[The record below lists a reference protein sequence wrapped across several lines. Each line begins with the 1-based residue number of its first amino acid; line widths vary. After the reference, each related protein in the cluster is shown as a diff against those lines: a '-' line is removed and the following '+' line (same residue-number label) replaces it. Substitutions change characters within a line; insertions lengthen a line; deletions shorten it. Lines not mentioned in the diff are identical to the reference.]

1 MRIVNAHGGNMKRSV
16 NLSIQEDLLERA
28 RSQGINLSLALENT
42 LRLMIREHAR
52 DEWVKENT
60 DAMLQYN
67 EWIDN
72 VGLFNEGDQLV

>member
-1 MRIVNAHGGNMKRSV
+1 MKRAV

-52 DEWVKENT
+52 DEWVKDNT